1 MAQLRLRLGATHR
14 DGSMTE
20 IGIAGTEAE
29 IGLAGTEARTTTPSM
44 SSTLTTTLRAHGSR
58 ARASSANTRNVSAIT
73 RQMPPMNT
81 PAQKGA
87 AAVVRAGVS
96 ERLSNPHGL
105 NLAADPAT
113 GIVRPGAA
121 KIPTCRPRPALREA
135 KFGNRLPTRP
145 PSLPARSAGGIR
157 QRAPAKEMF
166 LANGK
171 KKDKGSAAINHAGRS
186 DKDLKLLPSSSRR
199 HNPIKFRRGNGA
211 RTLRP

>member
-1 MAQLRLRLGATHR
+1 
-14 DGSMTE
+14 MTENGIAGTVIE

-29 IGLAGTEARTTTPSM
+29 IGSRGPRPEHQRRCRQHQQRH
-44 SSTLTTTLRAHGSR
+44 RAHGNR
-58 ARASSANTRNVSAIT
+58 ARTSSVVTRNISAIT

-96 ERLSNPHGL
+96 ERLSNPHNL

-121 KIPTCRPRPALREA
+121 KIPTSRPRPALRAA

-157 QRAPAKEMF
+157 QRAPGKEMF

-171 KKDKGSAAINHAGRS
+171 KKDKGSAAINHA
-186 DKDLKLLPSSSRR
+186 DLKLLPSSSRL